1 MIRATARLAPVLLLV
16 LLTACGEDARLPPLA
31 PDAVILAFG
40 DSLTRGTGAGEGE
53 DYPAVLAGLTG
64 RRVVNAGVPG
74 EESGD
79 ALARLPGVLEEVQP
93 GLVILGHGGNDLLR
107 RRAPETISG
116 NLREM
121 AGLVR
126 SQGAAVLLLGVPNP
140 GIFLRPHPLYDALAD
155 EMGMP
160 LEAEVL
166 SEVLADPELKSDQIH
181 PNGTGYRAI
190 AEAID
195 GLLRRAGAL

>member
-1 MIRATARLAPVLLLV
+1 MVPATARLVLALLLA

-40 DSLTRGTGAGEGE
+40 DSLTHGTGAGEGE

-79 ALARLPGVLEEVQP
+79 ALARLPGVLDEVRP
-93 GLVILGHGGNDLLR
+93 SLVILGHGGNDLLR
-107 RRAPETISG
+107 RRAPESIAE
-116 NLREM
+116 NLRDM

-126 SQGAAVLLLGVPNP
+126 SQGAAVLLLGVPSP
-140 GIFLRPHPLYDALAD
+140 GIFLRSHPLYAALAD

-160 LEAEVL
+160 LESEVL
-166 SEVLADPELKSDQIH
+166 SEVLADPERKSDQIH
-181 PNGTGYRAI
+181 PNGAGYRAI